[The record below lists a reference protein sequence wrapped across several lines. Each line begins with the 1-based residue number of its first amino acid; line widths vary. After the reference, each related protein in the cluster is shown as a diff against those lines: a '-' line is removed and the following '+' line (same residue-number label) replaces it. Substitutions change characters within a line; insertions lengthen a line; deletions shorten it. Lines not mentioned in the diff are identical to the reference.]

1 MRMTNDD
8 GDDSGGQSDGDDG
21 GDAKEDEVTFPEK
34 SSCALPPPLL
44 LTLTTPYFFL
54 FCLNDRIYF
63 LPLLETES
71 SRSGC
76 QLTTPFLTTASRKI
90 KILLSTGSTHTASS
104 GVWLRGSMCFLSGS
118 LGLCLQS
125 ENQQRAGGAESHVV
139 GGTNPGLPEPT
150 YMLALPLCQPL
161 PQVR

>member
-1 MRMTNDD
+1 MTNDD

-44 LTLTTPYFFL
+44 LTLTTPYFLVL

-104 GVWLRGSMCFLSGS
+104 GVWLRGSTCFLSGS